1 VALGLILNKLIETNR
16 LSVDP
21 KRVRAAVED
30 LATSYEHPEHV
41 VSWYYSNREQ
51 LKQVESMVLEE
62 QVVEVVLAKA
72 KITDE
77 KISFKDLMQPS
88 QENN

>member
-1 VALGLILNKLIETNR
+1 
-16 LSVDP
+16 
-21 KRVRAAVED
+21 
-30 LATSYEHPEHV
+30 
-41 VSWYYSNREQ
+41 
-51 LKQVESMVLEE
+51 MVLEE